1 MKTGTRMR
9 HQYLLISLYVIR
21 ICNRSWKLT
30 IIASCPGVIRCRD
43 VEVWSSNSGD
53 FEDFRLL
60 RRDTAW
66 PDNYQTI
73 LCLKSHGISCKD
85 CCHINSHVWWYSLVC
100 AGPVPFR
107 YTIYTIAL
115 FNLVVPTCTVFRE
128 TGVVHQIKQ
137 RFSYF
142 LLLVVYLLNVF
153 LI

>member
-9 HQYLLISLYVIR
+9 HQYLLISLYIIR

-43 VEVWSSNSGD
+43 VKVWGSHTGD

-60 RRDTAW
+60 RCDTAW

-73 LCLKSHGISCKD
+73 PCLNWYGISCKVS
-85 CCHINSHVWWYSLVC
+85 CHITSVVWWYSVIC

-107 YTIYTIAL
+107 YTAKIKVSRRAWRQNFWNQTERILASQFSLTINAASGTL
-115 FNLVVPTCTVFRE
+115 
-128 TGVVHQIKQ
+128 
-137 RFSYF
+137 
-142 LLLVVYLLNVF
+142 
-153 LI
+153 